1 MAEISDLQAR
11 VLTLIQT
18 KFPVRPHPY
27 AAIGAECGCSEQEAF
42 ECVEALRQSGDIRRL
57 GGIFSSAGLGYVST
71 LCAMSVTNPD
81 DVESVAAVVN
91 SYAEVTHN
99 YLRPN
104 RYNIWFTLIARS
116 QARID
121 AIIDE
126 IGSKTGY
133 TDILDLPST
142 TMFKIQVDFKMT
154 DDDDDDDDE
163 SVDTISPAPGAS
175 ANPREAALNAEAMG
189 AADQALVR
197 IMQGNIGHTMTPF
210 IDAAAQMT
218 EQGYPMD
225 AQAVCDRVNQW
236 IDKGIV
242 RQFGAVLRHR
252 KMGFSF
258 NAMTV
263 WDIPEATTPQ
273 AGAIMARESR
283 VSHCYERPRN
293 PTWDANVYAMIHG
306 KSKGECETC
315 AADLH
320 AQLAQAGIEV
330 PVPQLLYST
339 KEFKKCS
346 MSYFCEEER

>member
-1 MAEISDLQAR
+1 
-11 VLTLIQT
+11 
-18 KFPVRPHPY
+18 
-27 AAIGAECGCSEQEAF
+27 
-42 ECVEALRQSGDIRRL
+42 
-57 GGIFSSAGLGYVST
+57 
-71 LCAMSVTNPD
+71 MSVTNPD
-81 DVESVAAVVN
+81 DIESVASLVS

-104 RYNIWFTLIARS
+104 RYNIWFTLIARN

-126 IGSKTGY
+126 IGQKTGY

-154 DDDDDDDDE
+154 DDDDDDDEEE
-163 SVDTISPAPGAS
+163 SATAPAAGAQ
-175 ANPREAALNAEAMG
+175 ANPRQTALNAEQMG
-189 AADQALVR
+189 EADQELVR
-197 IMQGNIGHTMTPF
+197 IMQGNISHSMTLF
-210 IDAAAQMT
+210 IDAGVTMT
-218 EQGYPMD
+218 RLGYPMD

-258 NAMTV
+258 NAMTI
-263 WDIPEATTPQ
+263 WDIPEETTPE

-283 VSHCYERPRN
+283 VSHCYERPRK
-293 PTWDANVYAMIHG
+293 PTWNANVYAMIHG
-306 KSKGECETC
+306 KSAEECEAC
-315 AADLH
+315 AANLH
-320 AQLAQAGIEV
+320 EQLEEAGIHV
-330 PVPQLLYST
+330 PEPQLLYST